1 MRNVFSFGDDQGWRI
16 RVRCISIKD
25 RSQFQLSNILG
36 DEFHKQNVRMATFC
50 AQRNPHFAMTT

>member
-25 RSQFQLSNILG
+25 RSQFQLSNILLLG
-36 DEFHKQNVRMATFC
+36 VSVGPCHPFF
-50 AQRNPHFAMTT
+50 